1 MNLVDSSAWLEYFS
15 GGTAAKYFEAP
26 LQDTASLLVPSIV
39 IYEVFKVVMRESGEK
54 KALQALA
61 ALQKGMVVELTSRI
75 AIAAAKCS
83 LQHNLPMADSIIF
96 ATAHAYS
103 ATIWTQD
110 ADFKQL
116 PGVKYFSKKQ
126 KG

>member
-15 GGTAAKYFEAP
+15 GGTAAKHFEPP

-61 ALQKGMVVELTSRI
+61 ALQKGMVVEVTARI
-75 AIAAAKCS
+75 AIAAAKFG
-83 LQHNLPMADSIIF
+83 LQHKLPMADSIIL
-96 ATAHAYS
+96 ATAHEYGA
-103 ATIWTQD
+103 AIWTQD
-110 ADFKQL
+110 ADFKHL
-116 PGVKYFSKKQ
+116 PDVKYFPKKQ
-126 KG
+126 KN